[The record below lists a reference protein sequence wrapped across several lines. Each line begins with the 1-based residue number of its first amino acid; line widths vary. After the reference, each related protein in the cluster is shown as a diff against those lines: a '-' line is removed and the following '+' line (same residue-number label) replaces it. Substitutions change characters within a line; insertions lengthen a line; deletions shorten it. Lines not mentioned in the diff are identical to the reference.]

1 MTKKHIYIYKNK
13 KTQEVFADLFA
24 KDLLEGVTTFPQIDN
39 AQSYSFLEP
48 VSYTHL
54 LQNVLL

>member
-24 KDLLEGVTTFPQIDN
+24 KDLLEGVTTSLGLITLNLIHFWN
-39 AQSYSFLEP
+39 FLVFISREF
-48 VSYTHL
+48 
-54 LQNVLL
+54 